1 MNIQPQWKQKY
12 DVLKD
17 YIRTNPEIH
26 IDVSEVSIPEH
37 LRDEFYKHFD
47 EIRNLFIESSY
58 ASLPLEMDALCRNYI
73 RSEKE
78 LTELLELKR
87 IKLPVDLWSFL
98 HNPKEGLVRWL
109 YNRLFEMVQG
119 KISVDD
125 FEQMADS
132 DLTATAAELY
142 RLGYEAWAAITL
154 ILSLEP
160 DGAFEVGL
168 DEDHEPSVLELK
180 EIAFGR
186 QFHHPAKRIPE
197 FIVHSKKL
205 DRHIAV
211 KMPLARE
218 VDAYYIPFEIPKR
231 MLKYRTGDTSYALDS
246 RVMFL
251 SILQDL
257 KEIPVFLD
265 MHTREIKSPDLTV
278 EFLTQQDLA
287 SPDEI
292 GQVQKRV
299 EIMKPRLGGSI
310 VVMNPEA
317 APDMVK
323 PAGNMHAFAVGLNP
337 LKLQPIVD
345 KLA

>member
-73 RSEKE
+73 R
-78 LTELLELKR
+78 
-87 IKLPVDLWSFL
+87 
-98 HNPKEGLVRWL
+98 
-109 YNRLFEMVQG
+109 FEMVQG